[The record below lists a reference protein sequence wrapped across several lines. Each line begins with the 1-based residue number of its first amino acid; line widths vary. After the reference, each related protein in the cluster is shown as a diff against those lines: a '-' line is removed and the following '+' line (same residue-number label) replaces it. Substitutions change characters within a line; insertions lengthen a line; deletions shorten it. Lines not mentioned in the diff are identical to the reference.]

1 MDIRFPYVACP
12 FPPVSLSQFTIA
24 FIVFPAVDRFYVI
37 IISHFVLNCNCK
49 FHILVTLLR
58 ANVAPDVILLGNTS
72 LPGEKRCYNEKNG
85 AVKKPMFFNSP

>member
-24 FIVFPAVDRFYVI
+24 FIVFPPVDRFYVI

-72 LPGEKRCYNEKNG
+72 LPGEKNVITKKTGLLKNIR
-85 AVKKPMFFNSP
+85 FFNSP